1 MLVKDIKYIW
11 SIEVLTKSWKP
22 NQETRTRI
30 EKISRLVLS
39 PRTEYNVFEW
49 MRSNV
54 GACGEA

>member
-39 PRTEYNVFEW
+39 PGTEYNVFEW